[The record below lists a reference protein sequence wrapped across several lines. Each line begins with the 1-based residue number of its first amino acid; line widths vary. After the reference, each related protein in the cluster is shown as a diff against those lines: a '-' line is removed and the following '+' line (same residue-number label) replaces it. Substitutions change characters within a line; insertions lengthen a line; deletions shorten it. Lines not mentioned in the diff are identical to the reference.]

1 MFCFVLLLRNISVS
15 SGISS
20 GAAISILVAV
30 VSTSSIGRNG
40 DMLRRLRT
48 DGIVVV
54 RGSLASGELELNS
67 SLNKDKNLSKEE
79 QPSAGADLA
88 AGRFSSGIGCAVALG
103 VEGSEGAGPSDQKHK
118 CGDTIATVDNLGHFR
133 AIKEGRL
140 EDAADGDG
148 ADDAP
153 EQDRHDSEG
162 GTSTDSAVEFG
173 ATECVFALVLVVAD
187 VEAVFKEGT
196 V

>member
-1 MFCFVLLLRNISVS
+1 
-15 SGISS
+15 
-20 GAAISILVAV
+20 LVAV

-54 RGSLASGELELNS
+54 RGSLASGKLELKS
-67 SLNKDKNLSKEE
+67 SLNKDKNLSEKE
-79 QPSAGADLA
+79 QPPTGADLGA
-88 AGRFSSGIGCAVALG
+88 LRRSGGGTVALG
-103 VEGSEGAGPSDQKHK
+103 VEGSEGAGPSDQEHK
-118 CGDTIATVDNLGHFR
+118 CSDTIATVNNLGHFG